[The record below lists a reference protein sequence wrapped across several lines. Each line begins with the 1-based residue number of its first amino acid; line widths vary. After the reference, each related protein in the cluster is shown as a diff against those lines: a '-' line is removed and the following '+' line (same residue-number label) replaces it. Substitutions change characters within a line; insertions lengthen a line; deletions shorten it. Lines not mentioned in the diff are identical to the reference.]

1 MSSGGSNYALMTV
14 KGGPAAPSLA
24 DAAKQLGLEEAAL
37 DRNFGVVTIDPDRGL
52 FSVRV
57 DASKLSGDFDPEK
70 GPFSDPPIA
79 PMRPR

>member
-1 MSSGGSNYALMTV
+1 MSSEGSNYALMTV
-14 KGGPAAPSLA
+14 KGGRTAPSLA
-24 DAAKQLGLEEAAL
+24 EAAKQLGLEEDAL
-37 DRNFGVVTIDPDRGL
+37 DRNFGVVIIDPDRGL

>member
-14 KGGPAAPSLA
+14 KGRTAPSLA
-24 DAAKQLGLEEAAL
+24 EAAKQLGVEEGAL
-37 DRNFGVVTIDPDRGL
+37 DQAFGVVTIDPDRGL

-57 DASKLSGDFDPEK
+57 DASKLSGDLDPEK